1 MAARNAPACTD
12 IAALP
17 LEAAVS
23 EIDHDLDAVCKQLI
37 SDAALAPIFEP
48 RAAPNWRMP
57 NAGIAAEAI
66 ESYKAMLED
75 LPVAIYAVD
84 TAGRLTFFNKAAAQL
99 AGRKPKL
106 GEDRWCVA
114 WKLLRQDGTV
124 LPYDA
129 FPLAVMMRTGQSAGW
144 VEIIAARPDGR
155 QIPLIGFATPLHDK
169 SGALVGGMNTL
180 IDITAQK
187 QTEAKLDFLNHH
199 DLLTEI
205 PNQAAFETCLE
216 AMLSEAGREK
226 TFALVSLDL
235 DNFSRVNDMFGRRIG
250 DQALRRLGAR
260 LNRLHPVR
268 CFRPGGDNIFMIIP
282 GSESEDFVRRMLEEL
297 AAGWRHD
304 LTALHPTL
312 QVTFSA
318 GIAYHHDAGET
329 ATAVVASAKAAL
341 KRAKREERGAIRFY
355 DVEKDRLNRDSG
367 LLMEDLRA
375 AIGTEALSLYFQP
388 LARQSGAINGF
399 EALIRW
405 NHPVHGRLLPNH
417 FIPLAE
423 ESGLIIPLSAWI
435 LRTACTE
442 ATGWGNGLR
451 VSVNL
456 SPVQF
461 EHPGLAELV
470 RDILADTGLPPDRL
484 TLEVTEGVL
493 IANYAEAMGIL
504 SEISALGVAIALD
517 DFGTGYSSLSYL
529 HEFPLSEIKIDKCF
543 TSALGRSRRSEAI
556 VRSVIELGHA
566 LGLRVVVEGVERHD
580 QMLFIESTKCDLV
593 QGYLIGRPL
602 PGADSKKLIN
612 ADAST
617 AVPSF

>member
-1 MAARNAPACTD
+1 VAVETP
-12 IAALP
+12 LP
-17 LEAAVS
+17 GL
-23 EIDHDLDAVCKQLI
+23 DLLIGDAGLG
-37 SDAALAPIFEP
+37 PIFEP
-48 RAAPNWRMP
+48 FGLPRRRAQG
-57 NAGIAAEAI
+57 AGGDPDAI

-75 LPVAIYAVD
+75 LPVAVYAVD
-84 TAGRLTFFNKAAAQL
+84 TIGRLTFFNKAAAQL

-114 WKLLRQDGTV
+114 WKLLRRDGTV
-124 LPYDA
+124 LPHHE
-129 FPLAVMMRTGQSAGW
+129 FPLAAMMRTGQAAGW
-144 VEIIAARPDGR
+144 VEVIAARPDGR
-155 QIPLIGFATPLHDK
+155 QIPLIGFARPLHDE
-169 SGALVGGMNTL
+169 SGTLVGGMNTL
-180 IDITAQK
+180 IDITDQK
-187 QTEAKLDFLNHH
+187 ATEAKLDFLNHH

-205 PNQAAFETCLE
+205 PNQAAFDHCLD
-216 AMLSEAGREK
+216 AMLGEPGQEQP
-226 TFALVSLDL
+226 FALVSLDL
-235 DNFSRVNDMFGRRIG
+235 DNFSRVNEMFGRRIG
-250 DQALRRLGAR
+250 DEALRRLGAR

-282 GSESEDFVRRMLEEL
+282 GGATQDFVRRMLEEL

-304 LTALHPTL
+304 LTALNPTL
-312 QVTFSA
+312 RVTFCA
-318 GIAYHHDAGET
+318 GIAYHDQAGET
-329 ATAVVASAKAAL
+329 ATALVASAKAAL

-355 DVEKDRLNRDSG
+355 DAEKDRLNRDSG

-375 AIGTEALSLYFQP
+375 AIGTDALSLHFQP
-388 LARQSGAINGF
+388 LARQNGAINGF

-405 NHPVHGRLLPNH
+405 NHKVHGRLLPND

-435 LRTACTE
+435 LRTACLE

-461 EHPGLAELV
+461 EHPGLAALV
-470 RDILADTGLPPDRL
+470 RDILAETGLPPDRL

-493 IANYAEAMGIL
+493 IADYAQAMGIL
-504 SEISALGVAIALD
+504 SEITALGVAIALD

-543 TSALGRSRRSEAI
+543 TLALGLSRRSEAI

-602 PGADSKKLIN
+602 TGADSKKLIDSDTL
-612 ADAST
+612 A
-617 AVPSF
+617 AVGP